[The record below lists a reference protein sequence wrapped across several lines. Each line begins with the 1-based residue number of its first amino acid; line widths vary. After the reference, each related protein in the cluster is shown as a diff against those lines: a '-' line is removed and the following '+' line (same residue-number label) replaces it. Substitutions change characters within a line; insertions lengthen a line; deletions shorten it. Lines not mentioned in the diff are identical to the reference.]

1 MRKNIFTSVLTLSL
15 GAIVSVSCSSKLG
28 NLTADNFKVTPTPLE
43 LQGTQ
48 VPVTVYGTFPEKFMK
63 KKAVVT
69 VSPELRYANGK
80 VLRGQSSTFQGE
92 KVLGNGQTVNYKLG
106 GQFTMRD
113 AFNYTD
119 EMHKSDLYLN
129 FNAKV
134 GKKTVQVPAVKVG
147 YGIVATAGLYKK
159 ALEQGGGIIA
169 PDSFQHIVKKKQE
182 AGIKFL
188 INQAQLRKSELKN
201 NSVKEFIK
209 LLKNIS
215 ADAEKYNF
223 SDVEVLAY
231 ASPDGGEKFNTELA
245 NKRQR
250 ESQKYVEEQLKKSK
264 LTNNVTGEYTAQD
277 WEGFQ
282 ELVSASNIQDKEL
295 ILNVLSMYK
304 DPQER
309 EEQIRNLS
317 LGFQELAQEILPQLR
332 RARMIINYEI
342 VGRSDEKIAALYAST
357 PDSLS
362 ADEILYHA
370 THCKS
375 IDQKE
380 EAYKKCAQLYPND
393 YRAFNNVA
401 AMEFAKGNLDATR
414 SWVKRALAVNPNAGE
429 AQSNLALAALKQG
442 KLQEAEGYMA
452 KAGNSNDLNRVQG
465 AVNFVKGNYKKAA
478 VDYKD
483 VNNNMAALAQI
494 MAKDYSAARATFNQI
509 GENGDALTNYL
520 HAVLSAREGNKF
532 AAKSNLD
539 DAIEKDPSLK
549 QYAEDD
555 LEFANIK

>member
-129 FNAKV
+129 FDAKV

-169 PDSFQHIVKKKQE
+169 PDSFQHIVKMKQE

-201 NSVKEFIK
+201 NSVQEFIK

-215 ADAEKYNF
+215 ADAERYNF

-231 ASPDGGEKFNTELA
+231 ASPDGGEKFNTQLA
-245 NKRQR
+245 GKRQR

-317 LGFQELAQEILPQLR
+317 LGFQELAKEILPQLR
-332 RARMIINYEI
+332 RARMIINYEV

-370 THCKS
+370 TRCQS

-380 EAYKKCAQLYPND
+380 EAYKKCAQIHPND
-393 YRAFNNVA
+393 YRAYNNVA

-414 SWVKRALAVNPNAGE
+414 SWVKRSLSVNPNAGE
-429 AQSNLALAALKQG
+429 AQSNLALAALKEG

-509 GENGDALTNYL
+509 GENGDALTDYL

-532 AAKSNLD
+532 AAKSNLS

-549 QYAEDD
+549 QYAEND